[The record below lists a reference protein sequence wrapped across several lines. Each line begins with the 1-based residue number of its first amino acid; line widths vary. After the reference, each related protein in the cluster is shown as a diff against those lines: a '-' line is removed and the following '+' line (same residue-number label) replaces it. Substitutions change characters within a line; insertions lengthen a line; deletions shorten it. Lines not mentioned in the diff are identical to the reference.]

1 MKNKVGE
8 RLSELRKENNLSQK
22 EINEYLNLDKSDYS
36 KIENGERKLN
46 VSTLNKLCL
55 LYNCSPQY
63 ILGESDEYSPSKI
76 VFNINKKDV
85 DLNIIAKVNETMN
98 YLKILRELNEED
110 REDYLCFVQNIEQH

>member
-22 EINEYLNLDKSDYS
+22 KISEYLNLDETNYS
-36 KIENGERKLN
+36 KIENGKRKLN
-46 VSTLNKLCL
+46 VSALDKLCL

-76 VFNINKKDV
+76 VFNINKNNV
-85 DLNIIAKVNETMN
+85 DLNVIAKVNETMN
-98 YLKILRELNEED
+98 YLNILRELNEED
-110 REDYLCFVQNIEQH
+110 KEVKCNDIL

>member
-63 ILGESDEYSPSKI
+63 ILGESDEYDSSKI
-76 VFNINKKDV
+76 VFNINKNNV
-85 DLNIIAKVNETMN
+85 DLNVIAKVNETMN
-98 YLKILRELNEED
+98 YLELLEKLNG
-110 REDYLCFVQNIEQH
+110 V

>member
-76 VFNINKKDV
+76 VFNINKNNV
-85 DLNIIAKVNETMN
+85 DLNVIAKVNETMN
-98 YLKILRELNEED
+98 YLKILREINYEK
-110 REDYLCFVQNIEQH
+110 R

>member
-63 ILGESDEYSPSKI
+63 ILGESDEYDSSKI
-76 VFNINKKDV
+76 VFNINKNNI

-98 YLKILRELNEED
+98 YLELLEKLNG
-110 REDYLCFVQNIEQH
+110 V

>member
-55 LYNCSPQY
+55 LYNFSPQY

-76 VFNINKKDV
+76 VFNINKNDV

-98 YLKILRELNEED
+98 YLELLEKLNG
-110 REDYLCFVQNIEQH
+110 V

>member
-76 VFNINKKDV
+76 VFNINKNDV

-98 YLKILRELNEED
+98 YLELLEKLNG
-110 REDYLCFVQNIEQH
+110 V